1 MAATESDSRNIVRH
15 HGGITAA
22 DRERLLGQRGCIV
35 WLTGLSG
42 SGKSTIGYALEERL
56 VRAGHAACVLDGDNL
71 RHGLNG
77 DLGFSAEDRAEN
89 IRRVGEVAILFA
101 DAGLIT
107 ISAFIS
113 PYRRDRQ
120 RLRETAGHDRFVEVY
135 VQTPL
140 EVCQQ
145 RDPKGLYA
153 KALAG
158 EIQDFTGIDAP
169 YEAPESPE
177 VILDTQDKTVDECV
191 DVVLSY
197 LAQHGT
203 IMHQVGGQASAEK

>member
-1 MAATESDSRNIVRH
+1 MAMESDSRNIVRH
-15 HGGITAA
+15 YGRIGAA
-22 DRERLLGQRGCIV
+22 DREELLGQRGCIV

-56 VRAGHAACVLDGDNL
+56 IRDGHAAYVLDGDNL

-113 PYRRDRQ
+113 PYRCDRD
-120 RLRETAGHDRFVEVY
+120 RLREAAGKGRFVEVY

-140 EVCQQ
+140 EVCQE

-153 KALAG
+153 KAHAG
-158 EIQDFTGIDAP
+158 EIQDFTGVDAP
-169 YEAPESPE
+169 YEPPQSPE
-177 VILDTQDKTVDECV
+177 LVLDTQDRTVDECV
-191 DVVLSY
+191 EVVLSY
-197 LAQHGT
+197 LAQNGKT
-203 IMHQVGGQASAEK
+203 ARQARG